1 MLKTENRIEV
11 VGTVSNFKIMK
22 NDKTGKKRAFITIK
36 DSKANNY
43 TSVTMYDRENLKYGD
58 QEVTLGALKKIFLD
72 ANDKSNNVLVH
83 AIGSCS
89 ESYDDDIGKLY
100 ENNNVFF
107 INPCDDVENQKSV
120 FAIKGFIETIKKFKE
135 TDEAGDEKECIRV
148 KIGTYAYKSG
158 TDQNEVTGVNH
169 KTLIARGEAAEKL
182 EDLGKGAYVVVG
194 GRIFN
199 QLPPRDEF
207 GLQSGNG
214 KKEYAIAVV
223 KSVIDADDVDE
234 DEAKLFS
241 KANKLK
247 IGDSMSL
254 VVKDEAA
261 DVDEEAFD

>member
-1 MLKTENRIEV
+1 M
-11 VGTVSNFKIMK
+11 
-22 NDKTGKKRAFITIK
+22 
-36 DSKANNY
+36 
-43 TSVTMYDRENLKYGD
+43 
-58 QEVTLGALKKIFLD
+58 
-72 ANDKSNNVLVH
+72 
-83 AIGSCS
+83 
-89 ESYDDDIGKLY
+89 
-100 ENNNVFF
+100 
-107 INPCDDVENQKSV
+107 
-120 FAIKGFIETIKKFKE
+120 
-135 TDEAGDEKECIRV
+135 
-148 KIGTYAYKSG
+148 
-158 TDQNEVTGVNH
+158 
-169 KTLIARGEAAEKL
+169 